1 MSNKTV
7 EDLETSL
14 AQFHGTE
21 RYYYDPVV
29 PELNYTDGVKFVF
42 DSCIRD
48 VEGVDIIPKDVIR
61 IIMKKTLLEAVR
73 DQMKRSSFI
82 SISIKQTDK
91 KIDINISDGD
101 GKNRNSLSLN
111 KKVFLTPEIKMFCT
125 NNVLM
130 LASEY

>member
-48 VEGVDIIPKDVIR
+48 VEGVYIIPKDVIR

-91 KIDINISDGD
+91 K
-101 GKNRNSLSLN
+101 NRYKHL
-111 KKVFLTPEIKMFCT
+111 
-125 NNVLM
+125 
-130 LASEY
+130 